1 MLPARPSVSIL
12 LAGFLILAPSAT
24 PVLAQGGDSGED
36 SSDAAVL
43 LVPYAGAHL
52 PGVDGIGDV
61 TAGVDSLLGGRE
73 STLVAGGSLQFASPD
88 GPVNLRVSALRT
100 TSALVSAG
108 DAGGGSTVTDDF
120 TAVTGDLVLRPL
132 PRFLLQPYVLG
143 GAGTHRRTLAS
154 ESGSAAEDSTGW
166 SFVGRVGAGL
176 DVRLGTRGVVIS
188 AEVVDYLSD
197 IGTEDGASHDAFA
210 LVGLGIPLF

>member
-1 MLPARPSVSIL
+1 MFRPRPSVSIL
-12 LAGFLILAPSAT
+12 LAGFLILAPAVT
-24 PVLAQGGDSGED
+24 PVQAQDGDSGD
-36 SSDAAVL
+36 GSSDAAVL
-43 LVPYAGAHL
+43 LIPYAGAHL

-73 STLVAGGSLQFASPD
+73 ATLVAGGSLQFASPD
-88 GPVNLRVSALRT
+88 GPVNVRVSAVRT

-108 DAGGGSTVTDDF
+108 EAGGGSADTEEF
-120 TAVTGDLVLRPL
+120 TAITGDLVLRPL

-154 ESGSAAEDSTGW
+154 ESGSGAEDEGGW

-188 AEVVDYLSD
+188 AEVVDYLSN
-197 IGTEDGASHDAFA
+197 IGAEDGASHDAFA